1 MEKPDSLIEQFNKMS
16 LSDISKSISDTN
28 DIDELSNLID
38 NLAITNYSTIQ
49 KRQIMY
55 WISLQTDTINKQLMN
70 KETLQYGL
78 AF

>member
-1 MEKPDSLIEQFNKMS
+1 MEKTDSLFEQSSKMS

-38 NLAITNYSTIQ
+38 NLAITSYSPIE

-55 WISLQTDTINKQLMN
+55 WISLQTDTINKLYPKSN
-70 KETLQYGL
+70 DIED
-78 AF
+78 